1 LTDFIADFAE
11 EAAISCQVV
20 PQLSLKYYQKK
31 FRVEG
36 IETISDLFGYFE
48 WAKRWAN
55 GVQC

>member
-31 FRVEG
+31 FRVE
-36 IETISDLFGYFE
+36 ETISDPF
-48 WAKRWAN
+48 
-55 GVQC
+55 